1 MRNQIIAEAEEYK
14 RSFYEKKNQN
24 CETNKANNRER
35 EKVETRKF
43 RNQQCCYS
51 LTFPCLSLLFALQD

>member
-14 RSFYEKKNQN
+14 RSFYEKRNQN
-24 CETNKANNRER
+24 CETYKANNRER

-43 RNQQCCYS
+43 GNQHYDYW
-51 LTFPCLSLLFALQD
+51 LSLP